1 MSKEQAIDSLLGC
14 HIPWQPNNNQQGER
28 CSTESQ
34 FLSYVEITE
43 KFASLDAIEMEKETG
58 CRRRCSRMEYRA
70 AIQGH
75 ENENNLGIVY
85 FWALFEAYVVYRLQ
99 SPALGHFQGFAKR

>member
-70 AIQGH
+70 AIQGD
-75 ENENNLGIVY
+75 ENENNLVIFFIFGPFLKLMLY
-85 FWALFEAYVVYRLQ
+85 TDYRVR
-99 SPALGHFQGFAKR
+99 H